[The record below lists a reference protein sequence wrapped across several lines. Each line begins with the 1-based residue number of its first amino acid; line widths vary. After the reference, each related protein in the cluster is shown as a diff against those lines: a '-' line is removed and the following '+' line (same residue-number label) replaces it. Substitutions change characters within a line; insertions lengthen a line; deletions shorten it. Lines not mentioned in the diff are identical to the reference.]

1 MTKENKVERQV
12 KKISIICIGLMT
24 VLAIILAIRL
34 MFVDCPSC
42 FFADSLF
49 NKAVLYLLIGV
60 LIGYIACIPIM
71 IYKVRQSK
79 KVKVTDDDC
88 DCDEGSC
95 SY

>member
-1 MTKENKVERQV
+1 MTRHNKVERKV
-12 KKISIICIGLMT
+12 WYINVVCLGLMT
-24 VLAIILAIRL
+24 VLTIILAVRL

-60 LIGYIACIPIM
+60 LLGYIACIPIM

-79 KVKVTDDDC
+79 KVKVTGDDC